1 MMLNKEKI
9 IGKIIFLVG
18 LPGSGKTTIAK
29 KIKKILYVNK
39 ISCLHLDGDD
49 LREALNN
56 NKYSKKER
64 IKLSITYLRLSEM
77 LLKQTNVI
85 LLSSV
90 SLYNQVENFLK
101 NKRYFKTYLIE
112 KNFENRDKIK
122 IKIRKKFIKS
132 IKFDIPKKINKV
144 IFNSSS
150 LKSAKDILKD
160 FR

>member
-29 KIKKILYVNK
+29 KIKKILYFKK

-101 NKRYFKTYLIE
+101 IKDILKLTLS

-132 IKFDIPKKINKV
+132 IKFDIPKNQ
-144 IFNSSS
+144 
-150 LKSAKDILKD
+150 
-160 FR
+160 